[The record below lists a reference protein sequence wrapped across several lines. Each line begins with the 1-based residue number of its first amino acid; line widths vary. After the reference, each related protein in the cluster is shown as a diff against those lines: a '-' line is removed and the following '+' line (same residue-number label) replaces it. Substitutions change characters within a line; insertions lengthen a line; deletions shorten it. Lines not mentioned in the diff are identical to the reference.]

1 MNFDFTPSLTAV
13 LEFDQSNLRFAGSRE
28 HINTTS
34 LGLKYR
40 F

>member
-1 MNFDFTPSLTAV
+1 V
-13 LEFDQSNLRFAGSRE
+13 LGWDRSNVHFAGNQE